1 MLSRSGQCRSSRGCW
16 QVADRKSTRLNSS
29 HRCISYAVFCLKKK
43 IYGPMKAALRRLVM
57 SQARELAVHKI
68 RVNATAPGLVDT
80 CLFEGLPGEPCDELR
95 AGSTTER

>member
-43 IYGPMKAALRRLVM
+43 IFGLPLPPLAALLERFFAASDSRGDKFLDHERERQLWIGRHPLDNIREFFDVVM
-57 SQARELAVHKI
+57 RSVY
-68 RVNATAPGLVDT
+68 T
-80 CLFEGLPGEPCDELR
+80 
-95 AGSTTER
+95 